1 MSESRNRG
9 VIGILLMV
17 FIFFI
22 ILMIFAFYT
31 VSAFKKSN
39 FDNQFT
45 SSTGKESI
53 AVVELNGAINTSKDT
68 IEKLHQAEKEKRYK
82 AIIIRINSPGGPVA
96 PTQEIYQ
103 EIRRIDK
110 NVKPV
115 YTSFASIAASG
126 GYYVG
131 TAGRKIFSNPGTLT
145 GSIGVISQFVDLSK
159 LLKSAKINPYIIKAG
174 KYKDLGQPTR
184 SLTREE
190 KTIMKR
196 LLKNVHKQFVDD
208 ILRTR
213 KEKIKGNIWDYAQ
226 GQVFSGQE
234 AKKYGLVDELAG
246 LWDAGRQIHK
256 ELGIKSP
263 FGLKFIKKKKKLSL
277 MQIVEG
283 LDDVAKGMTSNFFPQ
298 AVPMFLYK

>member
-1 MSESRNRG
+1 MSESKNRG

-39 FDNQFT
+39 FDNKFN
-45 SSTGKESI
+45 TGKESI
-53 AVVELNGAINTSKDT
+53 AVVEINGAIMDSKGV

-82 AIIIRINSPGGPVA
+82 AIIMRINSPGGPVA

-110 NVKPV
+110 DKKPV

-131 TAGRKIFSNPGTLT
+131 SAGRKIYSNPGTLT

-159 LLKSAKINPYIIKAG
+159 LFKSAKINPYIIKAG

-184 SLTREE
+184 SLTKEE
-190 KTIMKR
+190 KTIMGK
-196 LLKNVHKQFVDD
+196 LLKGVHKQFVDD
-208 ILRTR
+208 ILKTR
-213 KEKIKGNIWDYAQ
+213 KGKIKGNIWDYAQ

-246 LWDAGRQIHK
+246 LWDAGRKIHK

-277 MQIVEG
+277 MEIVEG
-283 LDDVAKGMTSNFFPQ
+283 LDDVAQGIAGTFFNQ
-298 AVPMFLYK
+298 AVPMFMYKQ